1 MNIYFVLFGSIVLVL
16 KNNSDAILE

>member
-1 MNIYFVLFGSIVLVL
+1 MNIYFILFGSIVLVL